1 MINITIGADGVPSQ
15 RKIVLGNRYENND
28 EQVVFTLPQDFDTYN
43 KYVIAVIKINSE
55 NITRVLPV
63 HNNTLVVS
71 SSLTYYSGNWSL
83 YLMARQT
90 EIDLDSEYIDIG
102 AKDGEHVFISDG
114 FIGIVNKSNIDKTEV
129 DNIPID
135 TNLQIVYD
143 DLLSL
148 KTELEK
154 IIAGLDSNISLKV
167 ENEVA
172 RVRPGIIDEV
182 VATVRPMI
190 ADGKSAYE
198 IAVEHGFKGTEEE
211 WLASLDYETSEEF
224 NSLAAQVK
232 EDANTTSSNRTTV
245 EQLAA
250 QVQENA
256 AQASSSATSAQESA
270 TSASNSA
277 AQANESKLAASASA
291 TAAEESNQ
299 SAITHANQAK
309 GYSDNAKT
317 SSDNADAVKTTVE
330 QLAGQARTYSDK
342 ANEAAQ
348 SALEAAERANQ
359 SSISAGASATS
370 AGQSATSASEAASS
384 ATEAETNAE
393 QSAQSAA
400 DSAQSARQFATS
412 ASQSANSASESAESA
427 QQSATSAQESA
438 ISAGE
443 SATSAGE
450 SAESALQAE
459 GFATQAQT
467 SATQAASSASQASQS
482 ATNAA
487 KSETNSANSASE
499 AAGSAAAAQQ
509 SASSAEANAQTA
521 TTKAQEAIASAT
533 NASTSESNAA
543 TSETNAQTYMNQAK
557 TYSETASS
565 EADRAEQVTDGKLD
579 KNQGIDNAGKSL
591 VVGDDG
597 NVTLGEKTYT
607 QNEVDDLLLDKMDK
621 PYVNL
626 EVSDSTTIEDS
637 LYGKLKINSIEGN
650 SHQATV
656 TGVVPTPERPIPIRS
671 KKVKVGEEYVE
682 LRSLKETGN
691 LWDLKP
697 FTDINNTYYQNNDV
711 EANCWAKEQV
721 RKIQSILKPHTT
733 YSIRLTIEMV
743 HKVAD
748 EGYTNHSMNKGL
760 LLYRNQHETLDNVSV
775 DLCFVNDEL
784 NNGETRT
791 VTKTFTTPDDLTDCK
806 ILWYT
811 ERYTSE
817 SEPELYSTVKFKD
830 ITLVEGSTVPQTYIS
845 PTVRDYKIVD
855 HHTQTAK
862 IIRNVGLYVD
872 DKTGNGLNV
881 YAIEGIYKYGYRK
894 LIEDIKTSDRIVS
907 YCNTFEVVDTAGVG
921 SEYEMWMGVNDKY
934 VYFMKT
940 NFKTLDEFKEWLKSN
955 DLEFLYPLETPT
967 EESIAYVETDT
978 SEAGYSWQD
987 TTSPSPDIPSNIES
1001 VNSIEITVCGK
1012 NLFDINKVETLDI
1025 TNDYNILNNDDGS
1038 ITVNTPTGSSGVIH
1052 NKKLSELA
1060 NLKNGETY
1068 TLTADTTGS
1077 DKKIYLYE
1085 VKLEWYFGTS
1095 KIITQEMLDSRVVFY
1110 ASGEKTSAIIAN
1122 IQIEQGSIATVYEPY
1137 KEQTISCE
1145 LTTPLR
1151 GIGGVADTIDI
1162 ENGVIQRNID
1172 VVEFDGS
1179 GDEDWRF
1186 DSLIYNMTTRFYGL
1200 LGTAVDSNHGINYD
1214 YKTMCDKFV
1223 IKSGDVAD
1231 EEYFRLSCGQE
1242 NRQYYF
1248 VYLKKSR
1255 LDEIS
1260 AEAFKTWLASNP
1272 ITIWYELIEPTTE
1285 SLPDGLLDQLKVLRS
1300 QQNVTNIIINTDIKP
1315 TLNISYPQDKIKN
1328 LENEI
1333 ENIKAS
1339 LLALNSNIGG
1349 K

>member
-1 MINITIGADGVPSQ
+1 MINITIGADGAPSQ
-15 RKIVLGNRYENND
+15 RKITLGNRYENND

-63 HNNTLVVS
+63 SNNTLIVS

-90 EIDLDSEYIDIG
+90 EIDLDADYIDIG

-114 FIGIVNKSNIDKTEV
+114 FIGIVNKSNIEKTDV

-148 KTELEK
+148 KTELQN

-172 RVRPGIIDEV
+172 RVKPGIIDEV

-245 EQLAA
+245 EQLAT

-270 TSASNSA
+270 TSASSSA
-277 AQANESKLAASASA
+277 VQANESKLAASASA
-291 TAAEESNQ
+291 AAAEKSNQ

-330 QLAGQARTYSDK
+330 QLAEQARTHSNE

-359 SSISAGASATS
+359 SSISASASVTS
-370 AGQSATSASEAASS
+370 AGQSATSASEAANS
-384 ATEAETNAE
+384 ATEAAASAK
-393 QSAQSAA
+393 QSAQSATEG
-400 DSAQSARQFATS
+400 AQSASQSATS
-412 ASQSANSASESAESA
+412 ASQSANSASESAKSA

-467 SATQAASSASQASQS
+467 SAAQAASSASQASQS

-487 KSETNSANSASE
+487 KSETNSATSASK

-521 TTKAQEAIASAT
+521 TTKAQEAITSAT

-543 TSETNAQTYMNQAK
+543 TSETNAQAYMNQAK

-565 EADRAEQVTDGKLD
+565 EADRAEQATDGKLD
-579 KNQGIDNAGKSL
+579 KNQGIDNAGKPL

-607 QNEVDDLLLDKMDK
+607 KKEVDDLLLDKMDK
-621 PYVNL
+621 PYADL
-626 EVSDSTTIEDS
+626 EVSDNTTIEDS
-637 LYGKLKINSIEGN
+637 LYGKLKVDSVEGN
-650 SHQATV
+650 SYQATA
-656 TGVVPTPERPIPIRS
+656 TGIIPIPEKPIPIHS

-691 LWDLKP
+691 IWDLKP
-697 FTDINNTYYQNNDV
+697 FTDLDNVYYQSNDI
-711 EANCWAKEQV
+711 EANCWGKQLV
-721 RKIQSILKPHTT
+721 TGLTSILKPNTT
-733 YSIRLTIEMV
+733 YSARVTVEMV
-743 HKVAD
+743 EKVVD
-748 EGYTNHSMNKGL
+748 EGFTQSYIHKRIYL
-760 LLYRNQHETLDNVSV
+760 FRNQTD
-775 DLCFVNDEL
+775 DLPQINTPIIDCQTEL
-784 NNGETRT
+784 NNGETT
-791 VTKTFTTPDDLTDCK
+791 TITNTFTTPSDLTNVN
-806 ILWYT
+806 ILFYT
-811 ERYTSE
+811 ERYTNAE
-817 SEPELYSTVKFKD
+817 GTPKYSTVKFKD

-855 HHTQTAK
+855 HTAK
-862 IIRNVGLYVD
+862 TSKIVRKVNCKKLQSTDNFYVSGFGGIEISLKD
-872 DKTGNGLNV
+872 ALN
-881 YAIEGIYKYGYRK
+881 R
-894 LIEDIKTSDRIVS
+894 TSVENMDT
-907 YCNTFEVVDTAGVG
+907 YCNSFGTSNTSGRPPAL
-921 SEYEMWMGVNDKY
+921 YYRLMGVYLQFNY
-934 VYFMKT
+934 
-940 NFKTLDEFKEWLKSN
+940 LSN
-955 DLEFLYPLETPT
+955 DITEWKSFLTNNELYIQYQLATPT
-967 EESIAYVETDT
+967 EESIPYLETDT
-978 SEAGYSWQD
+978 SEVGLSWQD
-987 TTSPSPDIPSNIES
+987 STSPSPDIPSNIES
-1001 VNSIEITVCGK
+1001 VNSIEVTVCGK
-1012 NLFDINKVETLDI
+1012 NLFDINKVETF
-1025 TNDYNILNNDDGS
+1025 NQDYDGNVINNDDGS
-1038 ITVNTPTGSSGVIH
+1038 ITVNTSSSSSGVVH

-1068 TLTADTTGS
+1068 TLTADTTGNE
-1077 DKKIYLYE
+1077 KKIYLFE
-1085 VKLEWYFGTS
+1085 AQLVWDFGTS
-1095 KIITQEMLDSRVVFY
+1095 KIITQEMLDSRITFY
-1110 ASGEKTSAIIAN
+1110 ASGGSTSAIIAN
-1122 IQIEQGSIATVYEPY
+1122 IQIEQGSTATEYEPY

-1162 ENGVIQRNID
+1162 ENGVIQRNIG

-1179 GDEDWRF
+1179 SDEDWRF

-1200 LGTAVDSNHGINYD
+1200 LGTAVDSNHVINYN

-1231 EEYFRLSCGQE
+1231 EEYFRISCGQE
-1242 NRQYYF
+1242 NKQYYF

-1255 LDEIS
+1255 LDELS
-1260 AEAFKTWLASNP
+1260 VAAFKTWLSSNP
-1272 ITIWYELIEPTTE
+1272 ITIWYELINPTTE
-1285 SLPDGLLDQLKVLRS
+1285 SLPDGLLEQLKALKSVDG
-1300 QQNVTNIIINTDIKP
+1300 VTNIIINTNVKP
-1315 TLNISYPQDKIKN
+1315 TLNVSYPQDKVKN
-1328 LENEI
+1328 LENEV

-1339 LLALNSNIGG
+1339 LLVLNSNIGG
-1349 K
+1349 N

>member
-1 MINITIGADGVPSQ
+1 MINITIGADGAPSQ
-15 RKIVLGNRYENND
+15 RKITLGNRYENND

-114 FIGIVNKSNIDKTEV
+114 FIGIVNKSNIEKTEV

-245 EQLAA
+245 EQLAT

-256 AQASSSATSAQESA
+256 AQANSSATSAQESA

-330 QLAGQARTYSDK
+330 QLAEQARTYSSE

-348 SALEAAERANQ
+348 SALEAAESANQ
-359 SSISAGASATS
+359 SSISASASATS
-370 AGQSATSASEAASS
+370 AGQSATSASKAASS
-384 ATEAETNAE
+384 ATEAATNAE

-438 ISAGE
+438 TSAGE

-499 AAGSAAAAQQ
+499 AAGSAAAARQ
-509 SASSAEANAQTA
+509 SASSAETSAQTA
-521 TTKAQEAIASAT
+521 TTKAQEAITSAT

-565 EADRAEQVTDGKLD
+565 EADRAEQATDSKLD
-579 KNQGIDNAGKSL
+579 KNQGIDNAGKPL

-607 QNEVDDLLLDKMDK
+607 KKEVDDLLLDKMDK
-621 PYVNL
+621 PYADL
-626 EVSDSTTIEDS
+626 EVSDNTTIEDS
-637 LYGKLKINSIEGN
+637 LYGKLKVDSVEGN
-650 SHQATV
+650 SYQATA
-656 TGVVPTPERPIPIRS
+656 TGIIPIPERPIPIHS

-691 LWDLKP
+691 IWDLKP
-697 FTDINNTYYQNNDV
+697 FTNLDNVYYQSNDI
-711 EANCWAKEQV
+711 EANCWGKQLV
-721 RKIQSILKPHTT
+721 TGLISILKPNTT
-733 YSIRLTIEMV
+733 YSVRVTVEMV
-743 HKVAD
+743 EKVAD
-748 EGYTNHSMNKGL
+748 EGFTQSFSHKRIYL
-760 LLYRNQHETLDNVSV
+760 FRNQTD
-775 DLCFVNDEL
+775 DLSQINTPIIDCQTEL
-784 NNGETRT
+784 SNGETTT
-791 VTKTFTTPDDLTDCK
+791 VTNTFTTPSDLTNVN
-806 ILWYT
+806 ILFYT
-811 ERYTSE
+811 ERYTNAE
-817 SEPELYSTVKFKD
+817 GTAKYSTVKFKD
-830 ITLVEGSTVPQTYIS
+830 ITLIEGSTVPQTYIP
-845 PTVRDYKIVD
+845 PTIRDYKIVD
-855 HHTQTAK
+855 HTAK
-862 IIRNVGLYVD
+862 TSKIVRNVGLYVD
-872 DKTGNGLNV
+872 DKTGDGWNTYVNEIFPNS
-881 YAIEGIYKYGYRK
+881 YFKN
-894 LIEDIKTSDRIVS
+894 IKDMKKSNRIAS
-907 YCNTFEVVDTAGVG
+907 YSNSFEVYDKATDNANSMWIGV
-921 SEYEMWMGVNDKY
+921 SANSNVF
-934 VYFMKT
+934 VVKT
-940 NFKTLDEFKEWLKSN
+940 DFTTLDEWKAWLKSD
-955 DLEFLYPLETPT
+955 DLEFLYPLEIPT
-967 EESIAYVETDT
+967 EESVTYVETHLN
-978 SEAGYSWQD
+978 EVGYTWQD
-987 TTSPSPDIPSNIES
+987 TTSPSPDVPSNIES
-1001 VNSIEITVCGK
+1001 VNSLKITVCGK
-1012 NLFDINKVETLDI
+1012 NLFDINKVETF
-1025 TNDYNILNNDDGS
+1025 NQDYDGNVINNDDGS
-1038 ITVNTPTGSSGVIH
+1038 ITVNTSSSSSGVVH

-1068 TLTADTTGS
+1068 TLTADTTGNE
-1077 DKKIYLYE
+1077 KRIYLYE
-1085 VKLEWYFGTS
+1085 AKLIWDFSTS
-1095 KIITQEMLDSRVVFY
+1095 KIITQEMLDSRVTFY
-1110 ASGEKTSAIIAN
+1110 ASGGSTSAIIAN
-1122 IQIEQGSIATVYEPY
+1122 IQIEQGSTATEYEPY

-1151 GIGGVADTIDI
+1151 GIGDVADTIDI
-1162 ENGVIQRNID
+1162 ENGIIQRNIG

-1179 GDEDWRF
+1179 SDEDWRY

-1200 LGTAVDSNHGINYD
+1200 LGTAVDSNHSINYN
-1214 YKTMCDKFV
+1214 YKSMCDKFV
-1223 IKSGDVAD
+1223 MKPGDIAD

-1272 ITIWYELIEPTTE
+1272 ITIWYELINPTTE
-1285 SLPDGLLDQLKVLRS
+1285 SLPDGLLEQLKVLRS
-1300 QQNVTNIIINTDIKP
+1300 QQNVTNIIINTNVKP
-1315 TLNISYPQDKIKN
+1315 TLNVSYPQDKVKN

-1339 LLALNSNIGG
+1339 LLVLNSNIGG
-1349 K
+1349 N

>member
-114 FIGIVNKSNIDKTEV
+114 FIGIVNKSNIEKTEV

-172 RVRPGIIDEV
+172 RVKPGIIDEV

-245 EQLAA
+245 EQLAT

-330 QLAGQARTYSDK
+330 QLAEQARTYSSE

-348 SALEAAERANQ
+348 SALEAAESANQ
-359 SSISAGASATS
+359 SSISASASATS
-370 AGQSATSASEAASS
+370 AGQSATSASKAASS
-384 ATEAETNAE
+384 ATEAATNAE

-438 ISAGE
+438 TSAGE

-499 AAGSAAAAQQ
+499 AAGSAAAARQ
-509 SASSAEANAQTA
+509 SASSAETSAQTA
-521 TTKAQEAIASAT
+521 TTKAQEAVTSAT
-533 NASTSESNAA
+533 NASASESNAA

-565 EADRAEQVTDGKLD
+565 EADRAEQATDGKLD

-621 PYVNL
+621 PYAEL

-637 LYGKLKINSIEGN
+637 LYGKLKVNSIEGN
-650 SHQATV
+650 SHQATA
-656 TGVVPTPERPIPIRS
+656 TGVVPKPENPIPIRS
-671 KKVKVGEEYVE
+671 KKIKVGEEYVE

-691 LWDLKP
+691 IWDLKP
-697 FTDINNTYYQNNDV
+697 LTDVNGVYYQSNDV
-711 EANCWAKEQV
+711 EATCWATEQV
-721 RKIQSILKPHTT
+721 RNLQSILKPNTT

-743 HKVAD
+743 HKIVD
-748 EGYTNHSMNKGL
+748 EGYTRYSLEKRI
-760 LLYRNQHETLDNVSV
+760 LLYRNGHETLKNVV
-775 DLCFVNDEL
+775 IDFYILNEEL
-784 NNGETRT
+784 NDGESRT
-791 VTKTFTTPDDLTDCK
+791 VTRTFTTPADLTDCK

-817 SEPELYSTVKFKD
+817 SGPSLSSTVKFKD
-830 ITLVEGSTVPQTYIS
+830 ITLVEGSTVPQTYIP
-845 PTVRDYKIVD
+845 PTIRDYKIVD
-855 HHTQTAK
+855 HTT
-862 IIRNVGLYVD
+862 
-872 DKTGNGLNV
+872 
-881 YAIEGIYKYGYRK
+881 
-894 LIEDIKTSDRIVS
+894 KTSKIVR
-907 YCNTFEVVDTAGVG
+907 NTFELLLTGAENWKLGNSYGDLSQHFYLSTQYVSDT
-921 SEYEMWMGVNDKY
+921 
-934 VYFMKT
+934 
-940 NFKTLDEFKEWLKSN
+940 SN
-955 DLEFLYPLETPT
+955 DIKNTHFKIENPYALNEDCLGFFVRDVRIRYGKYDGNIEGLKQWLSENNVRVFGKLQTLT
-967 EESIAYVETDT
+967 EESIPYIETDT
-978 SEAGYSWQD
+978 NEVGYSWQD
-987 TTSPSPDIPSNIES
+987 TTSPSPDIPSEIES
-1001 VNSIEITVCGK
+1001 VNSIEVTVCGK
-1012 NLFDINKVETLDI
+1012 NLFDVAKIKTANHI
-1025 TNDYNILNNDDGS
+1025 TNNGDGS
-1038 ITVNTPTGSSGVIH
+1038 ITITTWPNSTALNT
-1052 NKKLSELA
+1052 NQKLSELA
-1060 NLKNGETY
+1060 NLRVGETY
-1068 TLTADTTGS
+1068 KLTANTTGT
-1077 DKKIYLYE
+1077 DNQIFLYE
-1085 VKLEWYFGTS
+1085 TGILWYFDDYKTV
-1095 KIITQEMLDSRVVFY
+1095 TQEMLDSNVLFY
-1110 ASGEKTSAIIAN
+1110 ASGTDTTATISN
-1122 IQIEQGSIATVYEPY
+1122 IQLEQGRTATEYEPY
-1137 KEQTISCE
+1137 KATTLSCE
-1145 LTTPLR
+1145 LITPLR
-1151 GIGGVADTIDI
+1151 GIGDVTDTVDI
-1162 ENGVIQRNID
+1162 ENGVIQRNIG
-1172 VVEFDGS
+1172 VAEFDGS
-1179 GDEDWRF
+1179 DDEDWRYDVF
-1186 DSLIYNMTTRFYGL
+1186 SYNATTRFYGL
-1200 LGTAVDSNHGINYD
+1200 LGETVDNNHVTNYN
-1214 YKTMCDKFV
+1214 YKSLCDKFV
-1223 IKSGDVAD
+1223 VKSGDIAD
-1231 EEYFRLSCGQE
+1231 EEYFRISCGYE
-1242 NRQYYF
+1242 NKQFYF

-1255 LDEIS
+1255 LDELS
-1260 AEAFKTWLASNP
+1260 AAAFKTWLASNP
-1272 ITIWYELIEPTTE
+1272 ITVYYELIEPTTE
-1285 SLPDGLLDQLKVLRS
+1285 SLPDGLLDQLKALRS
-1300 QQNVTNIIINTDIKP
+1300 VDGVTNIIINTNVKP
-1315 TLNISYPQDKIKN
+1315 TLNVSYPQDKVKN

-1339 LLALNSNIGG
+1339 LLVLNSNIGG
-1349 K
+1349 N

>member
-114 FIGIVNKSNIDKTEV
+114 FIGIVNKNNIEKTEV

-135 TNLQIVYD
+135 TNLQIIYD

-154 IIAGLDSNISLKV
+154 IIDGLDSNISLKV

-172 RVRPGIIDEV
+172 RVKPGIIDEV

-245 EQLAA
+245 EQLAT

-270 TSASNSA
+270 TSASSSA
-277 AQANESKLAASASA
+277 VQANESKLAASASA
-291 TAAEESNQ
+291 AAAEESNQ

-330 QLAGQARTYSDK
+330 QLAGQARTYSNE

-348 SALEAAERANQ
+348 SALEAAESALEAAESANQ

-370 AGQSATSASEAASS
+370 AGQSATSASKAASS
-384 ATEAETNAE
+384 ATEAATNAE

-509 SASSAEANAQTA
+509 SASSAEANAQIA
-521 TTKAQEAIASAT
+521 TTKAQEAITSAT

-565 EADRAEQVTDGKLD
+565 EADRATLATDGKLD
-579 KNQGIDNAGKSL
+579 KNQGTDNVGKVMVVGEDGELTPTEYKSGSDNIIYKDVAKQLNPNITDSFQRAMWNLKLYGQSTQGADPSPAKPQEITAISEFEGAPTGKNLIDTTDYNSASSNGITATYNKQEDYYLLNGECIGSAALNFPLIINGKQTDYTISLIYLDGDFSIPDSEYCVAFVGKS
-591 VVGDDG
+591 DFKDNG
-597 NVTLGEKTYT
+597 NVMNWLNSENVNKNKISQGTSTLNAKYIRNFWFYVSNGVICNNLKVRVQLEEGSAVTEYESFKSQPFTYTPTNPMYSTQDGSISDYVDVENGVEVYQLKKVIFDGTNATFIKLNETNVYYTSLLNDAITPYELAYEYYIWCDKLKTYT
-607 QNEVDDLLLDKMDK
+607 PKTSIDNLDNAIKYGNGSGTSQLLFLKVDDTI
-621 PYVNL
+621 
-626 EVSDSTTIEDS
+626 TT
-637 LYGKLKINSIEGN
+637 
-650 SHQATV
+650 
-656 TGVVPTPERPIPIRS
+656 
-671 KKVKVGEEYVE
+671 VE
-682 LRSLKETGN
+682 
-691 LWDLKP
+691 
-697 FTDINNTYYQNNDV
+697 Q
-711 EANCWAKEQV
+711 
-721 RKIQSILKPHTT
+721 
-733 YSIRLTIEMV
+733 
-743 HKVAD
+743 
-748 EGYTNHSMNKGL
+748 
-760 LLYRNQHETLDNVSV
+760 
-775 DLCFVNDEL
+775 L
-784 NNGETRT
+784 N
-791 VTKTFTTPDDLTDCK
+791 
-806 ILWYT
+806 
-811 ERYTSE
+811 
-817 SEPELYSTVKFKD
+817 
-830 ITLVEGSTVPQTYIS
+830 
-845 PTVRDYKIVD
+845 
-855 HHTQTAK
+855 
-862 IIRNVGLYVD
+862 
-872 DKTGNGLNV
+872 
-881 YAIEGIYKYGYRK
+881 
-894 LIEDIKTSDRIVS
+894 
-907 YCNTFEVVDTAGVG
+907 
-921 SEYEMWMGVNDKY
+921 
-934 VYFMKT
+934 
-940 NFKTLDEFKEWLKSN
+940 
-955 DLEFLYPLETPT
+955 
-967 EESIAYVETDT
+967 
-978 SEAGYSWQD
+978 
-987 TTSPSPDIPSNIES
+987 
-1001 VNSIEITVCGK
+1001 
-1012 NLFDINKVETLDI
+1012 
-1025 TNDYNILNNDDGS
+1025 
-1038 ITVNTPTGSSGVIH
+1038 
-1052 NKKLSELA
+1052 
-1060 NLKNGETY
+1060 
-1068 TLTADTTGS
+1068 
-1077 DKKIYLYE
+1077 
-1085 VKLEWYFGTS
+1085 
-1095 KIITQEMLDSRVVFY
+1095 
-1110 ASGEKTSAIIAN
+1110 
-1122 IQIEQGSIATVYEPY
+1122 
-1137 KEQTISCE
+1137 
-1145 LTTPLR
+1145 
-1151 GIGGVADTIDI
+1151 
-1162 ENGVIQRNID
+1162 
-1172 VVEFDGS
+1172 
-1179 GDEDWRF
+1179 
-1186 DSLIYNMTTRFYGL
+1186 
-1200 LGTAVDSNHGINYD
+1200 
-1214 YKTMCDKFV
+1214 
-1223 IKSGDVAD
+1223 
-1231 EEYFRLSCGQE
+1231 
-1242 NRQYYF
+1242 
-1248 VYLKKSR
+1248 
-1255 LDEIS
+1255 
-1260 AEAFKTWLASNP
+1260 TWLQSNP
-1272 ITIWYELIEPTTE
+1272 ITVVYVLQTPTE
-1285 SLPDGLLDQLKVLRS
+1285 IPIDPEQLAMLRALYTYTG
-1300 QQNVTNIIINTDIKP
+1300 VTNFLCNAPVSFDYEQSLQIVIQ
-1315 TLNISYPQDKIKN
+1315 NIWNAIGQTN
-1328 LENEI
+1328 A
-1333 ENIKAS
+1333 NI
-1339 LLALNSNIGG
+1339 LLGG
-1349 K
+1349 NQ